1 MAWQRLSVSM
11 KGEDEPIVVE
21 TSARDWASL
30 PFDELQTAGA
40 LFRVC
45 HNALIRNRV
54 NVPLNYDAF
63 LEVLEAMPEAV
74 EVEPLDPTQREA
86 SDDLLPPS

>member
-1 MAWQRLSVSM
+1 MAWQKLSVKI
-11 KGEDEPIVVE
+11 KGEDPVTVD
-21 TSARDWASL
+21 THARDWASI

-45 HNALIRNRV
+45 HNALIRSEII

-63 LEVLEAMPEAV
+63 LEVLDAMPTAIDEG
-74 EVEPLDPTQREA
+74 EPLDPTQK
-86 SDDLLPPS
+86 DL